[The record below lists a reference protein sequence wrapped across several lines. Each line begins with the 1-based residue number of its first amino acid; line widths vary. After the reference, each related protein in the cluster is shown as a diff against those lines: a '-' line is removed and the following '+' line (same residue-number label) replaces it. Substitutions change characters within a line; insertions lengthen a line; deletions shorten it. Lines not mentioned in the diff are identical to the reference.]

1 MAGAR
6 DEDLRKRSREIMEA
20 IISGPLTFRR
30 YDPISASERQ
40 TLVVLDEAL
49 EILAKPAGLLRGI
62 QMLKAERNRIRAVHA
77 RYEAQV
83 AAEDRVSQAKR
94 RPAPGYPKFLAI
106 AQVVREALADY
117 ASAASLV
124 TLERSCRAGREVVQ
138 EMILG
143 PLQIKTDKN
152 CREIFGGGKFL
163 LRIDDLRCNTHFK
176 GASLGEARA
185 GEVTA
190 AKKASL
196 ARFAANEDKEP
207 MDKKSINHSF
217 ATRAAAG
224 DLNAVR
230 KLFRRSRGVDV
241 DGSEALLRVC
251 EAPIDARHPDE
262 RCGPKDEI
270 ARLAMVKCLMLEC
283 GAVPMVQHIKF
294 SPMHAAAKR
303 GNLPLMALL
312 LSAGSAT
319 IHVLTPRVFAS
330 PLELAVRHGRS
341 AATRWLIDKAEALTF
356 HTADV
361 RNARMADLIV
371 ALDAARRLGED
382 SAACGTVYALVLAE
396 IEEDFDFLGIDPGVS
411 AGLQITAGM
420 VRERGASFRE
430 IVAILEA
437 NGVRRGPPPL
447 KGAL

>member
-1 MAGAR
+1 MADWMAAY
-6 DEDLRKRSREIMEA
+6 EDLRKR
-20 IISGPLTFRR
+20 GR

-143 PLQIKTDKN
+143 PLEIKTDKN
-152 CREIFGGGKFL
+152 TRDIFGGYLRCL

-176 GASLGEARA
+176 GASLGELRA

-207 MDKKSINHSF
+207 MDKESINHSF

-319 IHVLTPRVFAS
+319 IHVLTPRVYAS

-396 IEEDFDFLGIDPGVS
+396 IEEDFEFLGIDPGVS

-437 NGVRRGPPPL
+437 NGVRREPPPP
-447 KGAL
+447 KGAF

>member
-6 DEDLRKRSREIMEA
+6 DEDLRKRC
-20 IISGPLTFRR
+20 R
-30 YDPISASERQ
+30 YDPIPASERQ

-49 EILAKPAGLLRGI
+49 EILAKPAGLLPGI
-62 QMLKAERNRIRAVHA
+62 QMLKAERNRIRAVHD

-83 AAEDRVSQAKR
+83 AAENRVSQTKR
-94 RPAPGYPKFLAI
+94 RPAPGYPKCLAI

-143 PLQIKTDKN
+143 PIRIKTDKN
-152 CREIFGGGKFL
+152 CKDFFGGF
-163 LRIDDLRCNTHFK
+163 RRFRTSVDDLRCNTHFK
-176 GASLGEARA
+176 GASLGETRA
-185 GEVTA
+185 GEVAA

-196 ARFAANEDKEP
+196 ARFAANENKEF
-207 MDKKSINHSF
+207 MNHSF

-230 KLFRRSRGVDV
+230 KLFCRSTGVDV

-283 GAVPMVQHIKF
+283 GAAAMVQFIKF

-303 GNLPLMALL
+303 GNVPLMALL
-312 LSAGSAT
+312 LSAGSAA
-319 IHVLTPRVFAS
+319 ISALTPRVYAS

-341 AATRWLIDKAEALTF
+341 AATRWLIDKAKALTF
-356 HTADV
+356 VTAEIQ
-361 RNARMADLIV
+361 NERMADLIV

-382 SAACGTVYALVLAE
+382 SATCGTVYALVRAE
-396 IEEDFDFLGIDPGVS
+396 IEEDLEFLGIDPGVS
-411 AGLQITAGM
+411 AGLQITPEM
-420 VRERGASFRE
+420 VHERGASFRE

-437 NGVRRGPPPL
+437 NGIRREPPPPI
-447 KGAL
+447 GAF